1 MVRNDKHPGFGWWPY
16 FLLGAGLLL
25 LPLMILG
32 VIYAISLKQDVRI
45 LKDTNQKLLA
55 TVSQQQKLMRQQTDI
70 VAAQLEVNKAAL
82 DVAKQQLD
90 TSKLMLQ
97 TAQSSDSKLERSLS
111 IQQQLLGVA
120 QATLQQARDI
130 NRKMPPP
137 SPVNN
142 LSL

>member
-1 MVRNDKHPGFGWWPY
+1 M
-16 FLLGAGLLL
+16 GAGLLL